1 MGHSI
6 SCMFPT
12 DLDGRSLSSTE
23 RSAHLEVVIDLA
35 RLGDRVEGHVG
46 ASTIGTL
53 HLDVDVAQVVD

>member
-1 MGHSI
+1 MI
-6 SCMFPT
+6 DC
-12 DLDGRSLSSTE
+12 SLSSTE

-46 ASTIGTL
+46 ASAIGTL